1 MIIYLVMV
9 VATFYIFYAGL
20 MRIHGVLLYV
30 SLGLLLIETL
40 ALLSNGMKCPLTIM
54 AQRYGDPK
62 GYAWDVLLS
71 DKSAKYSFRLYGLVL
86 FMGVVLLSLD
96 YLGLR

>member
-9 VATFYIFYAGL
+9 GATFYIFYAGF
-20 MRIHGVLLYV
+20 MKIHNVLLYV
-30 SLGLLLIETL
+30 SLGLLLIEAL

-86 FMGVVLLSLD
+86 FMGAVLLLLD